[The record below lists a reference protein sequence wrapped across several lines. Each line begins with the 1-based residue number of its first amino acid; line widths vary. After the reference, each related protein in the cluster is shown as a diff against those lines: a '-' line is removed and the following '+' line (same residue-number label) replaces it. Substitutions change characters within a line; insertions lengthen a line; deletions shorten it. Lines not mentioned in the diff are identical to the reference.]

1 MALGNNTPVDE
12 EVMLQP
18 ASGCGDS
25 SDDEDTTVD
34 MRAQQGESG
43 GSQDM
48 DVTMDHSMMD
58 CSALD
63 MSMISTG
70 GLMRGGGDCG
80 AITMEDGEE
89 EALDTDDG
97 SALDTSPE
105 SAATNASRDNH
116 NTQHGSLRDPILRV
130 AGRCTA
136 LSADLSTTK
145 SHVQKA
151 LLEMGAACAASVE
164 QVCRRS
170 AQEIAQYRGELDTAL
185 VEKRRL
191 HNCIQEMKGNIR
203 VFCRV
208 RPSKEAREQTA
219 VECRKG
225 GQILTVDLPSKG
237 IDRNGN
243 PRKADQ
249 KTFAYDAVFGPSTS
263 QGDVYGEVQ
272 GMVDSCYDGY
282 HCTVI
287 AYGQTGSGKTFTM
300 QGSEEQPGIS
310 KRALGDIFE
319 QKVRREAGGLQSVN
333 IRVSMIEVY
342 NESFRV
348 MIVFIWCVCELCLLV
363 YHSTGPAER
372 AVGVKG

>member
-1 MALGNNTPVDE
+1 MDGEVVLGPD
-12 EVMLQP
+12 
-18 ASGCGDS
+18 SGS
-25 SDDEDTTVD
+25 SQDDDDTTVD
-34 MRAQQGESG
+34 LREEQGGETED
-43 GSQDM
+43 QEDI
-48 DVTMDHSMMD
+48 DVTMDNSILD
-58 CSALD
+58 SSAFD

-70 GLMRGGGDCG
+70 DLMRDCG
-80 AITMEDGEE
+80 ACTMDEGEE
-89 EALDTDDG
+89 EGLRTDTDASPAP
-97 SALDTSPE
+97 SAE
-105 SAATNASRDNH
+105 SSAVQVIHTAQQ
-116 NTQHGSLRDPILRV
+116 TQHVSCRELLRV
-130 AGRCTA
+130 ADRCKA
-136 LSADLSTTK
+136 LSSELETTK
-145 SHVQKA
+145 THLQKT
-151 LLEMGAACAASVE
+151 LSEMGAACAASVE

-170 AQEIAQYRGELDTAL
+170 ALEIGKYKSELETSL

-208 RPSKEAREQTA
+208 RPSTEPKEQTA

-249 KTFAYDAVFGPSTS
+249 KTFAYDAVFGPTTS
-263 QGDVYGEVQ
+263 QGNVYGEVQ

-310 KRALGDIFE
+310 KRALSDIFE
-319 QKVRREAGGLQSVN
+319 QKVRREAGGLQAVN

-348 MIVFIWCVCELCLLV
+348 
-363 YHSTGPAER
+363 
-372 AVGVKG
+372 